1 MTRPRRRSILAGN
14 VAGTLSFY
22 PPQVD
27 DLGHA
32 GKVARTADEN
42 EMAHRAET
50 IFPHVVAMTLPC

>member
-1 MTRPRRRSILAGN
+1 MTRPRRRSVLAGS
-14 VAGTLSFY
+14 VTGTLSLY

-42 EMAHRAET
+42 EMAHKAKT
-50 IFPHVVAMTLPC
+50 IFLRMAGMTLSC

>member
-1 MTRPRRRSILAGN
+1 VTCPRRRRILAGS

-42 EMAHRAET
+42 EMAHKAKT
-50 IFPHVVAMTLPC
+50 IFPHMAGMTLSC